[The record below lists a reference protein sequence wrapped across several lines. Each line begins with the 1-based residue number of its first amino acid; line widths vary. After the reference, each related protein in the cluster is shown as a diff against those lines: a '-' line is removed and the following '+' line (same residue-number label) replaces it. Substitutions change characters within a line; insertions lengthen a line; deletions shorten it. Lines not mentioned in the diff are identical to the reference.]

1 MQTLCV
7 LMTLAFYG
15 SAMGTFLQKQQTDF
29 GLRLFSEAAHS
40 HQDENFAM
48 SPYGISSVMGMVQL
62 GAYGS
67 TLKTLKEHMG
77 YSLQDRGM
85 PRQQRL
91 LHRDLSSEHGVE
103 VASGVMV
110 DRKLML
116 EKPFRR
122 SLTKAFQSVPHQVDF
137 SQPKTAQQ
145 VINAWTSDRTGGM
158 IPNFL
163 PSGLLSQ
170 QTRLVLLN
178 ALHFHGLW
186 MTPFDPSL
194 TMEMMF
200 HGPNGSTLPVP
211 MMRTTNKFN
220 YGEFVTKEGVD
231 YDVIEVPYEGD
242 SMSMLLVSSFEK
254 DMPLSALIKEL
265 SGSKVQEWR
274 KNIKKVNRQL
284 VLPRFS
290 IDTEVDLKSTLS
302 KLGLGD
308 IFSQSKADFS
318 RITTEEPLCVSDVL
332 QRVKIEVKED
342 GTKGSSATAA
352 IIYSRM
358 AVEEHIMDRPFLF
371 LIQHKPTGQFCF
383 QFGFEF
389 NIYFFIVHLILI
401 I

>member
-1 MQTLCV
+1 MTLCV
-7 LMTLAFYG
+7 LMTLALYG
-15 SAMGTFLQKQQTDF
+15 SAMGSFLQKQQTDF
-29 GLRLFSEAAHS
+29 GLRVFSEAARS
-40 HQDENFAM
+40 HPDQNFAM
-48 SPYGISSVMGMVQL
+48 SPYGISSVMGMAQL

-67 TLKTLKEHMG
+67 TLETLKDHMG

-110 DRKLML
+110 DRKVVL
-116 EKPFRR
+116 EKGFRR
-122 SLTKAFQSVPHQVDF
+122 SLSKAFQSIPHQVDF
-137 SQPKTAQQ
+137 SHPETALQ
-145 VINAWTSDRTGGM
+145 VINSWTSDRTGGM

-163 PSGLLSQ
+163 PSGVLSE

-186 MTPFDPSL
+186 MTPFDPKL
-194 TMEMMF
+194 TMEMLF
-200 HGPNGSTLPVP
+200 YGPNGSVVPVP
-211 MMRTTNKFN
+211 MMRMIQKFS

-242 SMSMLLVSSFEK
+242 SLSMLLVSAFEK

-265 SGSKVQEWR
+265 SGSQVQEWR
-274 KNIKKVNRQL
+274 KKLKKVNRQL

-290 IDTEVDLKSTLS
+290 IDTEVDLKTTLS

-308 IFSQSKADFS
+308 IFSQTKADFS

-332 QRVKIEVKED
+332 QRVKVEVNED
-342 GTKGSSATAA
+342 GTKGSAATAA

-358 AVEEHIMDRPFLF
+358 AVEEHTLDRPFLF
-371 LIQHKPTGQFCF
+371 LIQHKPTGSVLFMGQVN
-383 QFGFEF
+383 QPQ
-389 NIYFFIVHLILI
+389 NH
-401 I
+401 